1 MKLIK
6 ILKDILAPKKC
17 YSCWK
22 EWHFLCLNCL
32 KNCKN
37 FEETCFYCKNPSSNF
52 ETHADCK
59 GIYWLDQV
67 IILTHYKNPVVKK
80 LITDTKFYKK
90 KDILEDFAMYLSK
103 LLIKYQKNVNKDQQI
118 ILPVPM
124 YFFRKWK
131 RWYNQSEILSNNIS
145 KITKILSFNDVLIRN
160 RNTIQQS
167 KIWINQRKN
176 NLTWAFSIKKQYINK
191 LKWKDIILI
200 DDVIS
205 TWSTLEEIVKLL
217 KKYGVWK
224 ITAVVIAS
232 D

>member
-6 ILKDILAPKKC
+6 IIKDILAPKKC

-22 EWHFLCLNCL
+22 EWHFLCLSCL
-32 KNCKN
+32 KKCDN
-37 FEETCFYCKNPSSNF
+37 FDESCFFCKNPSMNF
-52 ETHADCK
+52 EIHEDCK
-59 GIYWLDQV
+59 KESNIDQ
-67 IILTHYKNPVVKK
+67 IIVLTHYKNSVIKK
-80 LITDTKFYKK
+80 LIKDAKFYKK
-90 KDILEDFAMYLSK
+90 KDILEDFSFYLSK
-103 LLIKYQKNVNKDQQI
+103 LLLKYQKNIKKSDQLLI
-118 ILPVPM
+118 PVPM
-124 YFFRKWK
+124 YFLRKWK
-131 RWYNQSEILSNNIS
+131 RWYNQSEILSDNIS
-145 KITKILSFNDVLIRN
+145 KFTKILSRSDILVRK

-176 NLTWAFSIKKQYINK
+176 NLTWAFSIKKQYVNK